1 MKRFSHGK
9 KNGDDTSWMTSYSDV
24 VTSLLAFF
32 VLIVAVSTIDQ
43 RKIEYIQEAF
53 KEEILKEEFEKP
65 FSTLEERIREII
77 VKRNLE
83 NDVFIEADPIGIE
96 ITFSSSILYKSG
108 SAKIMND
115 IKPFLRDVA
124 RLIVDMNYKNLL
136 IEVEGHTD
144 DLPIRTLQY
153 PSNWELSA
161 SRATHVVR
169 FFIRYGIKGK
179 SLKASGYADSNVSA
193 LNASSSIKTR
203 PAVRHH
209 KLHVMT
215 SSREPLNE
223 IAPLSICKSLRPKSN
238 SSNLRTDSSPIA
250 QLIVIFISPL

>member
-1 MKRFSHGK
+1 MKRFSNGK

-179 SLKASGYADSNVSA
+179 SLKASGYADSRPKAPNIVNGRVSRKNRSINRRMK
-193 LNASSSIKTR
+193 LSIKRDVYFNVKT
-203 PAVRHH
+203 
-209 KLHVMT
+209 K
-215 SSREPLNE
+215 EKKE
-223 IAPLSICKSLRPKSN
+223 IERLQKEADQKALEK
-238 SSNLRTDSSPIA
+238 
-250 QLIVIFISPL
+250 Q